1 MAVLMVESLRKEF
14 GALVAVNN
22 ISFAVERG
30 QILGLIGPNGA
41 GKTTLLRMLATD
53 LRPTAGTG
61 RVLDFDLRRNYRK
74 VRRLIGYM
82 PDFFNLYHDLKLC
95 ECLEFFALAYKV
107 KRSAIARRIDEALE
121 FVELKEKRNDFVRHL
136 SRGMT
141 QRFALATLL
150 VRDPE
155 VYLLDEPASG
165 LDPKAR
171 IQLRRIL
178 EKLTERGKTVI
189 ISSHILTELSGFC
202 SHVAIIDRGRLLVS
216 GPIDQIERRISR
228 SCTTQ
233 VCYTNDT
240 ANAEAIVKKIP
251 ELPVVSVQDQ
261 TLILKTGSD
270 PEQLAA
276 VNRRLVENG
285 LDVYRFARQ
294 QGSLEDIYI
303 AVTGKEQID
312 VE

>member
-1 MAVLMVESLRKEF
+1 MVVLMVESLRKEF

-22 ISFAVERG
+22 ISFAVEGG

-61 RVLDFDLRRNYRK
+61 RVLDFDLRRNCRK
-74 VRRLIGYM
+74 VRQLIGYM

-121 FVELKEKRNDFVRHL
+121 FVELKEKRNDLVRHL

-216 GPIDQIERRISR
+216 GPIDRIERRISR

-233 VCYTNDT
+233 VSYTNDS
-240 ANAEAIVKKIP
+240 ADAEAIVKKIP
-251 ELPVVSVQDQ
+251 ELPVVSVQDH

-285 LDVYRFARQ
+285 LNVYRFTRQ

>member
-1 MAVLMVESLRKEF
+1 MSALLVESLRKEY

-22 ISFAVERG
+22 ISFAIESG

-53 LRPTAGTG
+53 LRPTAGNA
-61 RVLDFDLRRNYRK
+61 RVLGLDIRRDYRK

-95 ECLEFFALAYKV
+95 ECLEFFARAYKV
-107 KRSAIARRIDEALE
+107 EAGSIGRRIEEALE
-121 FVELKEKRNDFVRHL
+121 FVELKEKRNDMVRHL

-171 IQLRRIL
+171 IQFRRVM
-178 EKLTERGKTVI
+178 EKLSERGKTVI

-202 SHVAIIDRGRLLVS
+202 SHIAIIDKGRLLVH
-216 GPIDQIERRISR
+216 GAVDEIERQISR
-228 SCTTQ
+228 SCTTL
-233 VCYTNDT
+233 VSYTNDT
-240 ANAEAIVKKIP
+240 SEAEAILKKIP
-251 ELPVVSVQDQ
+251 ELPVVSVQDH

-270 PEQLAA
+270 PHQLAA
-276 VNRRLVENG
+276 VCRRLTENG
-285 LDVYRFARQ
+285 LNIYRFARR
-294 QGSLEDIYI
+294 QGSLEDIYV

>member
-1 MAVLMVESLRKEF
+1 MTVLVAESLRKEF

-53 LRPTAGTG
+53 LRPTAGAG
-61 RVLDFDLRRNYRK
+61 RVLDFDLRRNCRK

-107 KRSAIARRIDEALE
+107 KRSAIAHRIDEALE
-121 FVELKEKRNDFVRHL
+121 FVELNEKRNDFVRHL

-202 SHVAIIDRGRLLVS
+202 SHVAIIDRGRLLVN
-216 GPIDQIERRISR
+216 GPINEIERRISR
-228 SCTTQ
+228 SCTTR
-233 VCYTNDT
+233 VSYTNDT
-240 ANAEAIVKKIP
+240 VDAEAIVKKIP
-251 ELPVVSVQDQ
+251 ELPVVSVQDG

-285 LDVYRFARQ
+285 LDVYRFTRQ

>member
-1 MAVLMVESLRKEF
+1 MSVLLVESLRKEY

-22 ISFAVERG
+22 ISFAIESG

-53 LRPTAGTG
+53 LRPTAGNARALG
-61 RVLDFDLRRNYRK
+61 LDIRRDCRK
-74 VRRLIGYM
+74 VRQIIGYM

-95 ECLEFFALAYKV
+95 ECLEFFARAYKV
-107 KRSAIARRIDEALE
+107 KPGSIARRIDEALE
-121 FVELKEKRNDFVRHL
+121 FVELKDKRNDMVRHL

-155 VYLLDEPASG
+155 IYLLDEPASG

-171 IQLRRIL
+171 IQLRRVM
-178 EKLTERGKTVI
+178 EKLSQRGKTVI

-202 SHVAIIDRGRLLVS
+202 SHIAIIDKGRLLVH
-216 GPIDQIERRISR
+216 GRVDDIEQQISR
-228 SCTTQ
+228 SCTTL
-233 VCYTNDT
+233 VSYTNDT
-240 ANAEAIVKKIP
+240 SDAEAILKKIP
-251 ELPVVSVQDQ
+251 ELPVVSVQDH

-270 PEQLAA
+270 PHQLAA
-276 VNRRLVENG
+276 VCRRLTENG
-285 LDVYRFARQ
+285 LNIYRFARR

-303 AVTGKEQID
+303 AVTGREQID
-312 VE
+312 VQ

>member
-1 MAVLMVESLRKEF
+1 MNVLVAESLRKEF

-53 LRPTAGTG
+53 LRPTAGAG
-61 RVLDFDLRRNYRK
+61 RVLDFDLRRNCRK

-121 FVELKEKRNDFVRHL
+121 FVELNEKRNDFVRHL

-171 IQLRRIL
+171 IQLRHIL

-202 SHVAIIDRGRLLVS
+202 SHVAIIDRGRLLVN
-216 GPIDQIERRISR
+216 GPINEIERRISR

-233 VCYTNDT
+233 VSYTNDT
-240 ANAEAIVKKIP
+240 ADAEAIVKKIP
-251 ELPVVSVQDQ
+251 ELPVVSVQDG

-285 LDVYRFARQ
+285 LNVYRFTRQ

>member
-1 MAVLMVESLRKEF
+1 MNVLVAESLRKEF

-41 GKTTLLRMLATD
+41 GKTTLLRMLATE

-61 RVLDFDLRRNYRK
+61 CVLDFDLRRNYRK

-95 ECLEFFALAYKV
+95 ECLEFFAMAYKV
-107 KRSAIARRIDEALE
+107 KRSVIAHRIDEALE
-121 FVELKEKRNDFVRHL
+121 FVELNEKRNDFVRHL

-202 SHVAIIDRGRLLVS
+202 SHVAIIDRGRLLVN
-216 GPIDQIERRISR
+216 GPIDGIERQISR

-233 VCYTNDT
+233 VFYTNDT
-240 ANAEAIVKKIP
+240 ADAEAIVKKIP
-251 ELPVVSVQDQ
+251 ELPVVSVQDG

-285 LDVYRFARQ
+285 LDVYRFTRQ